1 MVIMSPNKWIKASLA
16 GILVLLLSVS
26 LNAATR
32 QEVESALESARKDL
46 RISIAAE
53 KRIASDLEILKKSE
67 KASPDIIEDYELYL
81 SRVQAMVTEN
91 RDTLAEMEAL
101 YAVHYIHKA
110 SDASAYQDDTAS
122 MVNPEIP
129 EEQVVD
135 EVAALDRQLDSSL
148 IEFDEMLLKELELIS
163 AKSSDKMRDLAE
175 EAAAAAERLREK
187 GIDINTSAE
196 EASAESEQGSTEAEK
211 SAETEA
217 GDFETGKD
225 NESAEGKDEGE
236 KAARG
241 KSREG
246 AEGSNRHP
254 KNRYNPKND
263 DIVARQIREAA
274 ESEKDPELR
283 EKLWKEYEN
292 YKTDTS
298 Q

>member
-236 KAARG
+236 VAARG